1 VNPTLRARCKR
12 LEASGK
18 GKKVGSA
25 GVRTSTRQQRPDTA
39 RRGDG
44 PVEVLPTDPNAHPPG
59 RRTDL
64 LLTAL
69 LTQDHLRQGLSR
81 SPKPV
86 VLDPAVELEEDPELG
101 PGEVDHSDQVS
112 DRVADLVLR
121 LGLGE
126 MFAPEQVRR
135 TSLARP
141 GVPGVEELPKH
152 VPMLPGANEQRMDLA
167 HAQSQA
173 MNADV
178 IRMRV
183 EATLEERYT
192 VLDRAY
198 HEDPAAVSDILGDP
212 RMPEPIKKA
221 LRDGG
226 VRGRIHRQLLERADT
241 VESELTSGEEGRE
254 RLLQDPDLPG
264 GVKQQLADIPV
275 RALREPEL
283 IAGVGKLFRDA
294 ILAKEDA
301 LVASTVQQSLLMV
314 HAAMNNYGK
323 QLVERIQRGMK
334 VAFSTAIVHMLER
347 ALWIVGLAVTLVL
360 FIPEVPL
367 RARATPAA
375 VAAD

>member
-1 VNPTLRARCKR
+1 
-12 LEASGK
+12 
-18 GKKVGSA
+18 
-25 GVRTSTRQQRPDTA
+25 
-39 RRGDG
+39 
-44 PVEVLPTDPNAHPPG
+44 
-59 RRTDL
+59 
-64 LLTAL
+64 
-69 LTQDHLRQGLSR
+69 
-81 SPKPV
+81 
-86 VLDPAVELEEDPELG
+86 
-101 PGEVDHSDQVS
+101 
-112 DRVADLVLR
+112 
-121 LGLGE
+121 
-126 MFAPEQVRR
+126 
-135 TSLARP
+135 
-141 GVPGVEELPKH
+141 
-152 VPMLPGANEQRMDLA
+152 MLPGANEQRMDLA

-183 EATLEERYT
+183 EATLEERYAA
-192 VLDRAY
+192 LDRAY

-241 VESELTSGEEGRE
+241 VESELKSGEEGRE
-254 RLLQDPDLPG
+254 RLLQDPDLPA